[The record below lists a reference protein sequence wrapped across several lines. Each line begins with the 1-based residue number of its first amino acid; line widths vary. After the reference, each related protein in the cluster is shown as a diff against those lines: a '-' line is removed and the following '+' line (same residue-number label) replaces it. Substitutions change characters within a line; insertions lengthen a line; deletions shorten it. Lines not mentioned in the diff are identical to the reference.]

1 MTMNKP
7 LVFPLLLVALAGTA
21 HALHRSAQASQAEA
35 RLEKPLPNANILRF
49 LSSSHRTSAAD
60 LYWLHLV
67 QYVGTPEAQAAGW
80 PELEALA
87 ELVTTLDPEYGYAY
101 QAAGVLLTEAGRY
114 EASNEILGKGME
126 HVPDRW
132 QLPFYAGFNHW
143 NHLGNM
149 QEAGRLIAS
158 AAQLEGGP
166 AYLSE
171 LSTRL
176 YASSGDIDEGLALM
190 DLMID
195 GTEDPLMREGLL
207 SQRNDLLVEQALQR
221 VERAIEAFQASEGRR
236 PRSLGELVQA
246 IPAVRETLATEI
258 GQTIHFDVHTGLVA
272 SPLLPERLVVYDPD
286 RKVPDLLAK

>member
-1 MTMNKP
+1 MAKR
-7 LVFPLLLVALAGTA
+7 LVYLFPLLVLAGTA

-49 LSSSHRTSAAD
+49 LSSSHRTSVAD
-60 LYWLHLV
+60 MYWLHLV
-67 QYVGTPEAQAAGW
+67 QYVGTPEAQEAGW

-87 ELVTTLDPEYGYAY
+87 DLVTTLDPEYGYAY

-126 HVPDRW
+126 NVPDRW

-143 NHLGNM
+143 NHLDNLP
-149 QEAGRLIAS
+149 EAGRLIAR

-176 YASSGDIDEGLALM
+176 YASAGDVDEGLRLL
-190 DLMID
+190 DLMIEE
-195 GTEDPLMREGLL
+195 TEDPLMREGLQ
-207 SQRNDLLVEQALQR
+207 SRRGDLLVEQALQR
-221 VERAIEAFQASEGRR
+221 VERAMEAFEATEGRR
-236 PRSLGELVQA
+236 PRSLQELAQA
-246 IPAVRETLATEI
+246 MPAARQVLGTEI
-258 GQTIHFDVHTGLVA
+258 GQTIRLDAYTGLVA

>member
-1 MTMNKP
+1 M
-7 LVFPLLLVALAGTA
+7 ACTA
-21 HALHRSAQASQAEA
+21 HVLHRSAQASQADA
-35 RLEKPLPNANILRF
+35 RLEKPLPNAEILRF

-126 HVPDRW
+126 NVPDRW

-143 NHLGNM
+143 NHLDNLP
-149 QEAGRLIAS
+149 EAGRLIAR
-158 AAQLEGGP
+158 AAQFYGGP

-176 YASSGDIDEGLALM
+176 YASAGDVDEGLRLL
-190 DLMID
+190 DLMIEE
-195 GTEDPLMREGLL
+195 TEDPLMREGLQ
-207 SQRNDLLVEQALQR
+207 SRRGDLLVEQALQR
-221 VERAIEAFQASEGRR
+221 VERAMEAFEATEGRR
-236 PRSLGELVQA
+236 PRSLQELAQA
-246 IPAVRETLATEI
+246 MPAARQVLGTEI
-258 GQTIHFDVHTGLVA
+258 GQTIRLDAYTGLVA